1 MKIWIGLDNGKGTIG
16 IVNQDGEVLDFFI
29 TPTIFGQDYTK
40 NKKNVSR
47 IDTPELKKKLELY
60 APGED
65 IIVRALVERPM
76 VNSTRFQQSLSS
88 VRMMES
94 MITILETLNIPY
106 QFIDSKEWQKAILPK
121 GTKGSDE
128 LKKASKDIGKRL
140 FPNWV
145 IEKHPDMDGLLIAE
159 YGRRNNV

>member
-1 MKIWIGLDNGKGTIG
+1 MKIWIGLDNGRGTIG
-16 IVNQDGEVLDFFI
+16 MVNQDGEALDFFV

-40 NKKNVSR
+40 TKKNVSR
-47 IDTPELKKKLELY
+47 IDAPELKKKLELY
-60 APGED
+60 TPGED

-121 GTKGSDE
+121 GTKGSDK